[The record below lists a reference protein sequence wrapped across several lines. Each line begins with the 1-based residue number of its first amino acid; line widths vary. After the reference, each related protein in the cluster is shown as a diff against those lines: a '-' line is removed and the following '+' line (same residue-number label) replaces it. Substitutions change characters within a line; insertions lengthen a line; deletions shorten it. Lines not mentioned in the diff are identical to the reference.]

1 MFVRLCLV
9 CFDIYTETTLADIVM
24 FMLPGDIQ
32 LYQPIR
38 AQNQSHQPIAALS
51 PSNQPIRAQCQSYQ
65 PIRAESQSYQPITAQ
80 STSNQPIR
88 GEHVDVSE
96 VWEASVLRRAETV
109 SGL

>member
-1 MFVRLCLV
+1 MFVRLCLIV

-24 FMLPGDIQ
+24 FMLPGDIPS
-32 LYQPIR
+32 YQPIR
-38 AQNQSHQPIAALS
+38 AQS
-51 PSNQPIRAQCQSYQ
+51 QSYQ
-65 PIRAESQSYQPITAQ
+65 PITAQNQSYQPITAQ

>member
-9 CFDIYTETTLADIVM
+9 CFDIYSKTTLADIVM
-24 FMLPGDIQ
+24 FMLPGDI
-32 LYQPIR
+32 P
-38 AQNQSHQPIAALS
+38 
-51 PSNQPIRAQCQSYQ
+51 SYQ

>member
-24 FMLPGDIQ
+24 FMLPGDSQ
-32 LYQPIR
+32 SYQPIR
-38 AQNQSHQPIAALS
+38 AQSQLY
-51 PSNQPIRAQCQSYQ
+51 QPIRAQCQSYQ

>member
-9 CFDIYTETTLADIVM
+9 CFDIYTTLADIVM
-24 FMLPGDIQ
+24 FMLPGDIPS
-32 LYQPIR
+32 YQPIR
-38 AQNQSHQPIAALS
+38 AQ
-51 PSNQPIRAQCQSYQ
+51 
-65 PIRAESQSYQPITAQ
+65 SQSY
-80 STSNQPIR
+80 QPIR